1 MKKSRFTDSQI
12 MAILKQHETGVSVA
26 DLAREHGCGMAMI
39 YQWRSKYV
47 GMDASPMKR
56 MIEWPGKPAAIRCD
70 NELPAVSMELVA
82 IRDRSGITRLPS
94 NNVML
99 G

>member
-1 MKKSRFTDSQI
+1 MDFMSDALADGRKIRTFNVIDDYNREGL
-12 MAILKQHETGVSVA
+12 AIAV
-26 DLAREHGCGMAMI
+26 DLSLPSARVIRALE
-39 YQWRSKYV
+39 QV
-47 GMDASPMKR
+47 
-56 MIEWPGKPAAIRCD
+56 IEWRGKPAAIRCD

>member
-1 MKKSRFTDSQI
+1 VFNVVDDFSRECVMQI
-12 MAILKQHETGVSVA
+12 VDFAISGQRLVREL
-26 DLAREHGCGMAMI
+26 DRLAE
-39 YQWRSKYV
+39 
-47 GMDASPMKR
+47 KR
-56 MIEWPGKPAAIRCD
+56 PLPRRIVLD